1 MTDQDLKLALAK
13 MLPEKIV
20 LYHNPQFPELATI
33 RWMKDGRE
41 LQETEWLHVCWLVEE
56 SLDPKQRQDFRETL
70 SDILYDNLRIGAA
83 IHATWQQRAATL
95 IKVKGHK

>member
-1 MTDQDLKLALAK
+1 MTEQDLKLALAK

-56 SLDPKQRQDFRETL
+56 TMVG
-70 SDILYDNLRIGAA
+70 SDSWGRYLVEMATTPWNEL
-83 IHATWQQRAATL
+83 IHATWQQRAAAL
-95 IKVKGHK
+95 IKVKGQK